1 MWYPIRRLIVGLL
14 LAVVAAAAAPAT
26 AAQGLTGAHA
36 LSMFDDVRYG
46 PGFEHFDYADPNAPT
61 GGGIRLAALGTFD
74 SLNPFILK
82 GNPAAGSGLIYDSL
96 LTGSLDEPFTEY
108 GLLVESIDMAAD
120 RSWVA
125 FTLREEAR
133 WHDGRPVTVDDVIW
147 TTETLTTKGHPFYR
161 HYYADISSVSQTG
174 PRTVR
179 FDFGDTVNRELAL
192 IVGQIE
198 ILPKHYWEGRDFES
212 TTLDPPLGSGA
223 YRIAAVEPGRSITL
237 ERVPDYWGRDLAV
250 NRGQNNIDVIRYD
263 YYRDA
268 TVAVEAFKAGEF
280 DFRSENNSK
289 EWGTAYDIPDVENGR
304 MIKELIDH
312 ERPTGMQAF
321 WFNTRRA
328 KFADRRV
335 RHALAHTFDFE
346 WSNANLFYGQYTR
359 TGSFFSNTE
368 LASSG
373 LPQGQELE
381 ILERYRD
388 RIPAEMFTSV
398 YEPPSTDGSGNIRR
412 NLRIARKMLEEAGW
426 GVRDGTL
433 IHAETGEAME
443 IEFLLVAPAFE
454 RIVGPVVQNMKRLG
468 IVARIRIVDPAQYQN
483 RVNEFDFRHR
493 HIDPRAVPEPGQR
506 AAQPLDHG
514 LGRRSRQWEPRR
526 RQGPGRRRIGRPPD
540 SGAGSRHPRGD
551 HPRTGPRAAVGPL
564 RDPAVAHS
572 QLQARL
578 LEQVRPARDP
588 AEIRSRVPGDLV
600 DRPGEGRPARNLALI
615 AASTGSADPHACLYR
630 PPACAD
636 HPDPVRDHG
645 DQFHRDS
652 GGPGGTD

>member
-1 MWYPIRRLIVGLL
+1 MWYPIRRLIVGPL
-14 LAVVAAAAAPAT
+14 LAIVAAAAAPAT
-26 AAQGLTGAHA
+26 AADGLAGAHA
-36 LSMFDDVRYG
+36 LSMFDDVKYG

-147 TTETLTTKGHPFYR
+147 TAETLTTKGHPFYR

-179 FDFGDTVNRELAL
+179 FDFGDTVNRELPL

-198 ILPKHYWEGRDFES
+198 VLPKHYWEGRDFES
-212 TTLDPPLGSGA
+212 TTLEPPLGSGA

-268 TVAVEAFKAGEF
+268 TVAIEAFKAGEF

-289 EWGTAYDIPDVENGR
+289 EWGTAYDITGR
-304 MIKELIDH
+304 R
-312 ERPTGMQAF
+312 ERPDGQGADRPRAARPACRRSGSTRDVRSSPTGDGAPRARPYVRLRVEQCEPVLRPVHAH
-321 WFNTRRA
+321 RRA
-328 KFADRRV
+328 SSPTPSSPRPDLRRAGSSRYWSTIATGFRRRCSRASTNPRPPTGPATSAAICELRERCWSEAD
-335 RHALAHTFDFE
+335 
-346 WSNANLFYGQYTR
+346 
-359 TGSFFSNTE
+359 
-368 LASSG
+368 
-373 LPQGQELE
+373 
-381 ILERYRD
+381 
-388 RIPAEMFTSV
+388 
-398 YEPPSTDGSGNIRR
+398 
-412 NLRIARKMLEEAGW
+412 W

-483 RVNEFDFRHR
+483 RVNEFDFDVVVSTRGQSLSPGNEQRNFWTAASADVPGSGNLASIRDPVVDELVDLLIQSPDRATLVATTRALDRVLLWGHYVIPQW
-493 HIDPRAVPEPGQR
+493 HIRSFRLVYWNKFGRPQTRPKY
-506 AAQPLDHG
+506 G
-514 LGRRSRQWEPRR
+514 LGF
-526 RQGPGRRRIGRPPD
+526 
-540 SGAGSRHPRGD
+540 
-551 HPRTGPRAAVGPL
+551 
-564 RDPAVAHS
+564 PATWWIDREKD
-572 QLQARL
+572 ARL
-578 LEQVRPARDP
+578 EA
-588 AEIRSRVPGDLV
+588 SR
-600 DRPGEGRPARNLALI
+600 
-615 AASTGSADPHACLYR
+615 
-630 PPACAD
+630 
-636 HPDPVRDHG
+636 
-645 DQFHRDS
+645 
-652 GGPGGTD
+652 

>member
-1 MWYPIRRLIVGLL
+1 MNRSAAPHSPRAGADTVVEPAAIDRSHRLRRTCRRRRRASVFREKAMWYPIRRLIVGPL

-36 LSMFDDVRYG
+36 LSIFDDVRYG
-46 PGFEHFDYADPNAPT
+46 PDFEHFDYADPNAPT

-82 GNPAAGSGLIYDSL
+82 GNPAAGSGLIYDTL

-125 FTLREEAR
+125 FTLRAEAR

-147 TTETLTTKGHPFYR
+147 ATKTLTTKGHPFYR
-161 HYYADISSVSQTG
+161 HYYADIAGVSQTG
-174 PRTVR
+174 PRTVK
-179 FDFGDTVNRELAL
+179 FTFGDSVNRELPL
-192 IVGQIE
+192 IVGQIAV
-198 ILPKHYWEGRDFES
+198 LPKHYWEGRDFES
-212 TTLDPPLGSGA
+212 TTLDPPLGSGP
-223 YRIAAVEPGRSITL
+223 YRITAVEPGRSITL

-289 EWGTAYDIPDVENGR
+289 EWGTAYDLPDVENGR

-359 TGSFFSNTE
+359 TEE
-368 LASSG
+368 LLLQHRAR
-373 LPQGQELE
+373 LV
-381 ILERYRD
+381 R
-388 RIPAEMFTSV
+388 ACA
-398 YEPPSTDGSGNIRR
+398 GSGAAN
-412 NLRIARKMLEEAGW
+412 
-426 GVRDGTL
+426 
-433 IHAETGEAME
+433 TGA
-443 IEFLLVAPAFE
+443 L
-454 RIVGPVVQNMKRLG
+454 
-468 IVARIRIVDPAQYQN
+468 
-483 RVNEFDFRHR
+483 
-493 HIDPRAVPEPGQR
+493 
-506 AAQPLDHG
+506 
-514 LGRRSRQWEPRR
+514 SRP
-526 RQGPGRRRIGRPPD
+526 GPGRAVYERLRTSVHRRVRQHPPQSANCEKDAGAKQAGGCATGR
-540 SGAGSRHPRGD
+540 
-551 HPRTGPRAAVGPL
+551 
-564 RDPAVAHS
+564 
-572 QLQARL
+572 
-578 LEQVRPARDP
+578 
-588 AEIRSRVPGDLV
+588 
-600 DRPGEGRPARNLALI
+600 
-615 AASTGSADPHACLYR
+615 
-630 PPACAD
+630 
-636 HPDPVRDHG
+636 
-645 DQFHRDS
+645 
-652 GGPGGTD
+652 